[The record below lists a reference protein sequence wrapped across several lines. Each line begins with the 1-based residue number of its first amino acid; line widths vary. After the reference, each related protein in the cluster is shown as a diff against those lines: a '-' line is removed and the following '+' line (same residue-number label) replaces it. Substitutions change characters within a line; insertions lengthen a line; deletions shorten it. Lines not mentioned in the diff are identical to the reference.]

1 VTGAV
6 SVSSTAA
13 VSRTSSLGE
22 RDRGL
27 LYPRRYKPTVE
38 DPAAYGSTAEL
49 TYRDGLA
56 LQHTPGS
63 ADELGGLASSYVE
76 REEHGKLGL
85 CAVQCL
91 HEVRLRELRLR
102 EL

>member
-1 VTGAV
+1 
-6 SVSSTAA
+6 
-13 VSRTSSLGE
+13 
-22 RDRGL
+22 
-27 LYPRRYKPTVE
+27 VE

-49 TYRDGLA
+49 TYRDGMA